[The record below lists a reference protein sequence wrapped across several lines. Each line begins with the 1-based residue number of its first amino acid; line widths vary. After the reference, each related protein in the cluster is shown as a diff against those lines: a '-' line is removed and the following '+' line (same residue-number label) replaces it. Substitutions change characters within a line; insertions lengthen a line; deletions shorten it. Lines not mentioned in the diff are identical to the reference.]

1 MKIGSYYFVGE
12 NVSHSTLLWKRKKAQ
27 VYVNL
32 CCSVTLMLPLLTVQF
47 YVCCCLQMQ
56 LVIVCPQQWH
66 YRALQWPD
74 ECMECRRLDEH
85 MECRRTRFGCLLP
98 FSLVVC
104 RLLDIL
110 CDSVQTHRFS
120 QCMVVEILPKSTWQN
135 Q

>member
-66 YRALQWPD
+66 Y
-74 ECMECRRLDEH
+74 EH
-85 MECRRTRFGCLLP
+85 MECRRTRFGCILP

-110 CDSVQTHRFS
+110 CDSVQTYRFS
-120 QCMVVEILPKSTWQN
+120 QVHGCWNFAKEHLAESVSLHGTAVRMVTLSG
-135 Q
+135 